1 MSSYPLSLLTTGG
14 ARTGIAPVN
23 LLEVQ
28 TVAGDIYCWSDRPV
42 SVPSV
47 ILAAQAS
54 GYLVP
59 SPPVPIPAGQ
69 GVVWALPTAISL
81 GVGNL
86 GVAGMASAKGDAAT
100 PSASAWATLTAAE
113 GGGGIW
119 PVINSAWAIWSGFTL
134 PAWAAV
140 PETEIVGIYPVV
152 IATAVNALLPS
163 QGDQGDVDLNAGYGL
178 APGNFGGFIT
188 NAPGGTPWGSYAGG
202 VNGPSIGVSLSEL
215 EGMGIGANILF
226 QGSHSGPAATL
237 SVSFV
242 GFAIYYKIPGAGGY
256 SGAPV
261 SWTSLTGPVSHAPW
275 LLSVPQISFHRSLQT
290 DTGSFVVQNLSG
302 DTLSRDMEK
311 LLRAS
316 AFEGALF
323 VYRLWQADAE
333 AAWIEVHGT
342 LSVDDVGVDTIT
354 FKGTQLLNPSQ
365 DDTPLENYCE
375 TCQLLWG
382 GIRCGASGSTECSY
396 SYQTCQVIERI
407 MVVMNDY
414 EKNYGEG
421 LANTALNVTNRRRL
435 I

>member
-1 MSSYPLSLLTTGG
+1 LLSTGG

-28 TVAGDIYCWSDRPV
+28 TLAGDIYCWSDRPV

-47 ILAAQAS
+47 ILSALAS
-54 GYLVP
+54 GSMFP
-59 SPPVPIPAGQ
+59 SPPFPIPEGQ
-69 GVVWALPTAISL
+69 GVVWALPKAVSSQTA
-81 GVGNL
+81 GDGT
-86 GVAGMASAKGDAAT
+86 AGS
-100 PSASAWATLTAAE
+100 TLTVQQKSGHDLQAAWVWWLDFE
-113 GGGGIW
+113 LPSGC
-119 PVINSAWAIWSGFTL
+119 VI
-134 PAWAAV
+134 
-140 PETEIVGIYPVV
+140 PETEIVGIFPVLV
-152 IATAVNALLPS
+152 GEQSNYEDMFL
-163 QGDQGDVDLNAGYGL
+163 QCDRGLNPLGS
-178 APGNFGGFIT
+178 GGFVNLHNWYANGMDMPSSPEFVSSAGSI
-188 NAPGGTPWGSYAGG
+188 GTSLTDLVGMG
-202 VNGPSIGVSLSEL
+202 IGVSLACQNDQTRYTSY
-215 EGMGIGANILF
+215 
-226 QGSHSGPAATL
+226 L
-237 SVSFV
+237 SISAV
-242 GFAIYYKIPGAGGY
+242 GFAIYYRIPGAGGS

-261 SWTSLTGPVSHAPW
+261 AWSSLTGPVRHAPW

-302 DTLSRDMEK
+302 DTLSRDVEK
-311 LLRAS
+311 QLRAS

-354 FKGTQLLNPSQ
+354 FKGAQLLNPSQ

-375 TCQLLWG
+375 TCQLDWG

-414 EKNYGEG
+414 EKNYGET

>member
-1 MSSYPLSLLTTGG
+1 MISYPLPLLATGG

-28 TVAGDIYCWSDRPV
+28 TLAGDIHLWSDRPV
-42 SVPSV
+42 AAPSV
-47 ILAAQAS
+47 ILAALAN
-54 GYLVP
+54 GLMVP
-59 SPPVPIPAGQ
+59 SPPFPVPAGQ
-69 GVVWALPTAISL
+69 GLAWALPASVS
-81 GVGNL
+81 VGSS
-86 GVAGMASAKGDAAT
+86 G
-100 PSASAWATLTAAE
+100 SASASFTSTSSAELTIQEQA
-113 GGGGIW
+113 GSGIAGTD
-119 PVINSAWAIWSGFTL
+119 SAWAIWSGFDL
-134 PAWAAV
+134 PSWAAI
-140 PETEIVGIYPVV
+140 PETEIVGIYPVI
-152 IATAVNALLPS
+152 IASPS
-163 QGDQGDVDLNAGYGL
+163 PSPFPGELYLSCGPGL
-178 APGNFGGFIT
+178 TPFAFGGFRT
-188 NAPGGTPWGSYAGG
+188 NPAPPGGGG
-202 VNGPSIGVSLSEL
+202 IGPDALPMGVSIGSSLSDLDRME
-215 EGMGIGANILF
+215 IGANILC
-226 QGSHSGPAATL
+226 QGRTQEPVWSL
-237 SVSFV
+237 SVSAV
-242 GFAIYYKIPGAGGY
+242 GFAIYYRIPGAGGS
-256 SGAPV
+256 SGISVAW
-261 SWTSLTGPVSHAPW
+261 SSLTGPVTHDPW

-302 DTLSRDMEK
+302 DTLSRDTEK

-342 LSVDDVGVDTIT
+342 LSVDDVGVDTLT

-375 TCQLLWG
+375 TCQLQWG

-414 EKNYGEG
+414 EKNYGET